1 MKKNSKIYIA
11 GHRGL
16 VGSAIARALEKEGF
30 TNLIFRTH
38 KELDLTDQAA
48 VAEFFAHEKPEYVF
62 LAAAKVGGIMAN
74 KTHPAEFIY
83 NNLTIQTNVI
93 HSSYINNVK
102 KLLFLGSSC
111 IYPRNCPQ
119 PMKEEHLLTGEL
131 EPTNKAYSLAKIAGI
146 VMCQSYNEQYGT
158 NFISLMPANVYG
170 PNDNFDSENAHVMAA
185 VIKKFHQAKT
195 GNKPQ
200 VVMWGTGGAMREFL
214 HVDDLADACL
224 FLMGNYNDSPI
235 INVGT
240 GEDLTIK
247 ELAEKVKN
255 VIGYKGEIVWDT
267 AKPDGIPRKLVDTTK
282 IHSLGWKHSTTLDNG
297 IVSTYE
303 WFKNNHRNE

>member
-1 MKKNSKIYIA
+1 MKKNSKIYVA

-16 VGSAIARALEKEGF
+16 VGAAIVSALRNNNY
-30 TNLIFRTH
+30 TNLVLKTH
-38 KELDLTDQAA
+38 TELDLTNQQA
-48 VAEFFAHEKPEYVF
+48 VTDFFAHEKPEYVF

-83 NNLTIQTNVI
+83 NNLTIQTSVI

-119 PMKEEHLLTGEL
+119 PMKEEYLLTGEL

-146 VMCQSYNEQYGT
+146 IMCQSYNEQYGT

-195 GNKPQ
+195 SNKPQ

-224 FLMGNYNDSPI
+224 FLMENYNDSAI

-240 GEDLTIK
+240 GEDLTIR
-247 ELAEKVKN
+247 ELAKKVKD

-282 IHSLGWKHSTTLDNG
+282 IHSLGWKHSRTLDDG
-297 IVSTYE
+297 VVSTYE